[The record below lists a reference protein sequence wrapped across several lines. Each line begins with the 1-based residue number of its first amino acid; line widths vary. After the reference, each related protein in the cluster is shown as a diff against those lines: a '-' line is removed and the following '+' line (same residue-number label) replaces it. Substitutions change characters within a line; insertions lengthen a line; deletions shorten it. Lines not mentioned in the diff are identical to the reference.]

1 MRRVSLVLII
11 AAFAMTNFLGGC
23 RDERDP
29 EYNIDLMYDRPWRE
43 HALKNLNEIF
53 SNAMQANDSD
63 LTKPELKQLIEVM
76 VPGLIKGY
84 KEFNRDKFNRLEI
97 IKLLAQLN
105 DPRSV
110 EVFLDALAMED
121 TSDSTGFI
129 VASTAVRRQKVEEAL
144 PKLLEAYKKCVAAR
158 DRRPG
163 APFTNSENEIT
174 QAVIGSVVPIVN
186 AHPNSSHKSAVVQA
200 LIDISDTPDTL
211 QELRLNMRAMKGLG
225 VIADPAAIPVLVRG
239 IAMKGK
245 RQPVGLGQIAF
256 AALQQIHD
264 RDAVVEAVIKFGKL
278 EDEDFKKYYAEEMKS
293 DPMMANPHWYTQ
305 QAVTFLGDLGY
316 PSPRVISYLESE
328 LNHET
333 PDAVD
338 EAAAKTEGLSVNF
351 AADGWATMRRNW
363 AAVALAQLGHKPLM
377 DTIARRIVFKTEG
390 KAKVLQIQA
399 EEAVG
404 YVRAMGL
411 LQFAKESCP
420 LLLEMG
426 RAGDDSMRDK
436 TYYNASLMC
445 GEEFLPD
452 MQKSLEKID
461 CEAIVGE
468 RFPDGASEEEET
480 QTKNECE
487 VLKKRIQGYM
497 ERINYGKTCGQD
509 LDCYLKEI
517 ASHQSK
523 EIERAIWT
531 AYRFARDDASK
542 RDIVLKTLIDNLHN
556 PNKVALDTAVIV
568 LDRITPEGSQ
578 ELVDKIQ
585 VVFKDF
591 SRQAT
596 YKDRARSLEAF
607 IGHVRNRM
615 K

>member
-1 MRRVSLVLII
+1 MRRLPLVLFVAVFV
-11 AAFAMTNFLGGC
+11 AASVLAGC
-23 RDERDP
+23 RDETDP
-29 EYNIDLMYDRPWRE
+29 EYNLDLMYDRPWRE

-53 SNAMQANDSD
+53 SNAMQEHKSD
-63 LTKPELKQLIEVM
+63 LTKPEMKQLVDIL

-110 EVFLDALAMED
+110 EVFTDALELED
-121 TSDSTGFI
+121 TSDSAGFL
-129 VASTAVRRQKVEEAL
+129 VAATAVQRQKVEAAL
-144 PKLLEAYKKCVAAR
+144 PKLLEGYKKCVAAR

-174 QAVIGSVVPIVN
+174 QAMIGSAVPIIKT
-186 AHPNSSHKSAVVQA
+186 HTNSSHRDAVVQA
-200 LIDISDTPDTL
+200 LIQITDTPDTL

-225 VIADPAAIPVLVRG
+225 VLADPAAIPVLVRG

-264 RDAVVEAVIKFGKL
+264 RDAVVDAVIRFGKL
-278 EDEDFKKYYAEEMKS
+278 EDEEFKKYYATEMKNE
-293 DPMMANPHWYTQ
+293 PIMANPHWYTQ
-305 QAVTFLGDLGY
+305 QAITFLGDLGY
-316 PSPRVISYLESE
+316 ASPRVISYLESE
-328 LNHET
+328 LNHDT

-338 EAAAKTEGLSVNF
+338 EAAAKTEGLPVNF
-351 AADGWATMRRNW
+351 APDGWATMRRNW
-363 AAVALAQLGHKPLM
+363 AAAALGQLAHKPLM
-377 DTIARRIVFKTEG
+377 DAIKKRVVFKTEG

-411 LQFAKESCP
+411 LQLPKESCP

-452 MQKSLEKID
+452 MKKSLKKID
-461 CEAIVGE
+461 CDAIVSE
-468 RFPDGASEEEET
+468 RFPDGASEDEEK

-487 VLKKRIQGYM
+487 VLKKRIEGYM
-497 ERINYGKTCGQD
+497 DRIKFGTKCGQD

-517 ASHQSK
+517 ANHQSK

-531 AYRFARDDASK
+531 AYRFARDDETK
-542 RDIVLKTLIDNLHN
+542 RDIVLKTLIDNLQN
-556 PNKVALDTAVIV
+556 PNKVALDTAITV
-568 LDRITPEGSQ
+568 LDRITPQGSK
-578 ELVDKIQ
+578 ELVDKIE
-585 VVFKDF
+585 VVFRDF

-596 YKDRARSLEAF
+596 YKDRARLLEAF

-615 K
+615 Q

>member
-1 MRRVSLVLII
+1 LPLVLFI
-11 AAFAMTNFLGGC
+11 AVFAVSGVLAGC
-23 RDERDP
+23 RDETDP
-29 EYNIDLMYDRPWRE
+29 EYNLDLMYDRPWRE
-43 HALKNLNEIF
+43 HALKNLNDIF
-53 SNAMQANDSD
+53 SEAMQAHNND
-63 LTKPELKQLIEVM
+63 LNAPELKRLVDIL

-97 IKLLAQLN
+97 IKMLAQLN
-105 DPRSV
+105 DARSV
-110 EVFLDALAMED
+110 DVFLDALEMED

-129 VASTAVRRQKVEEAL
+129 VAANAVQRQKVEAAL
-144 PKLLEAYKKCVAAR
+144 PKLLEGYRKCVTAR

-174 QAVIGSVVPIVN
+174 QAVIGAVVPIVN
-186 AHPNSSHKSAVVQA
+186 AHQNTPHKNAVVQA
-200 LIDISDTPDTL
+200 LVEITDTPDTL

-225 VIADPAAIPVLVRG
+225 VMADPAAIPVLIRG

-278 EDEDFKKYYAEEMKS
+278 EDEEFKKAYAEEMKN

-305 QAVTFLGDLGY
+305 QAVTFLGELGY
-316 PSPRVISYLESE
+316 LSPRVVSYLEGE
-328 LNHET
+328 LNHEK
-333 PDAVD
+333 PDEVD
-338 EAAAKTEGLSVNF
+338 EAAAKTEGLPVNF
-351 AADGWATMRRNW
+351 APDGWATMRRNW
-363 AAVALAQLGHKPLM
+363 AATALGQLGHKPLM
-377 DTIARRIVFKTEG
+377 DVIAKRIVFKTEG

-411 LQFAKESCP
+411 LQFPKESCP

-452 MQKSLEKID
+452 MQKSLDKID
-461 CEAIVGE
+461 CNAIVAE
-468 RFPDGASEEEET
+468 RFPEGATEDEEK
-480 QTKNECE
+480 QTMNECE
-487 VLKKRIQGYM
+487 VLKKRIEGYID
-497 ERINYGKTCGQD
+497 RIKFGKTCGQD

-523 EIERAIWT
+523 DIERAIWS

-556 PNKVALDTAVIV
+556 PSKVALDTAIMV
-568 LDRITPEGSQ
+568 LDRITPDGSQ

-585 VVFKDF
+585 VVFRDF
-591 SRQAT
+591 SRQST

>member
-1 MRRVSLVLII
+1 LVLII
-11 AAFAMTNFLGGC
+11 AAFATTSFLGGC
-23 RDERDP
+23 RDEKDP
-29 EYNIDLMYDRPWRE
+29 EYNLDLMYDRPWRE

-53 SNAMQANDSD
+53 SNAMQEHGND
-63 LTKPELKQLIEVM
+63 LTKPELKRIVDVM

-84 KEFNRDKFNRLEI
+84 QEFNRDKFNRLEI

-110 EVFLDALAMED
+110 AVFLDALELED

-129 VASTAVRRQKVEEAL
+129 VASTAVQRQKVEEAL
-144 PKLLEAYKKCVAAR
+144 PKLLEGYRKCVAAR

-174 QAVIGSVVPIVN
+174 QAVIGAVVPIVN
-186 AHPNSSHKSAVVQA
+186 THEKTSHKSAVVQA
-200 LIDISDTPDTL
+200 LIEITDTPDTL

-225 VIADPAAIPVLVRG
+225 VMTDPAAIPVLVRG

-256 AALQQIHD
+256 AALQQIRD

-278 EDEDFKKYYAEEMKS
+278 EDEEFKKAYADEMKS

-305 QAVTFLGDLGY
+305 QAVNFLGELGY

-328 LNHET
+328 LNHLT

-338 EAAAKTEGLSVNF
+338 EAAAKTEGLPVNF
-351 AADGWATMRRNW
+351 APDGWATMRRNW
-363 AAVALAQLGHKPLM
+363 AAAALGQLGHKPLM
-377 DTIARRIVFKTEG
+377 NAIVKRVVFKTEG

-411 LQFAKESCP
+411 LQFARESCP

-436 TYYNASLMC
+436 IYYNASLMC

-452 MQKSLEKID
+452 MQKSLKKID
-461 CEAIVGE
+461 CDAIVDE
-468 RFPDGASEEEET
+468 RFPEGASEDEEK
-480 QTKNECE
+480 QTRNECE
-487 VLKKRIQGYM
+487 VLKKRIEGYM
-497 ERINYGKTCGQD
+497 ERIAFGKTCGQD

-517 ASHQSK
+517 ANHQSK
-523 EIERAIWT
+523 DIERAIWT

-542 RDIVLKTLIDNLHN
+542 RDVVLKTLIDNLHN
-556 PNKVALDTAVIV
+556 PSKVALDTAIMV

-591 SRQAT
+591 SRQST

-607 IGHVRNRM
+607 IGHVRARM
-615 K
+615 N